1 MFIRGIL
8 NYRINWNK
16 AETVKWEFP
25 KWDMISILR
34 TVTISNNLIAEQL
47 LKTWIKSGLIS
58 NLTGVTNKLSLGL
71 ENKRTNS
78 MNIT

>member
-1 MFIRGIL
+1 
-8 NYRINWNK
+8 
-16 AETVKWEFP
+16 
-25 KWDMISILR
+25 MISILR